1 MSCYILYTYTSL
13 WIYWRYRGKVNT
25 FSRARRRAAGDATT
39 RSPEV
44 SSTTGAAA
52 TGAAAACGAAG
63 AGAASVGAAAAGA
76 AAAPSPASTTAI
88 T

>member
-1 MSCYILYTYTSL
+1 MCCYILYTYASL
-13 WIYWRYRGKVNT
+13 CIYWRYRCKVNT

-52 TGAAAACGAAG
+52 TGAGAACGAA
-63 AGAASVGAAAAGA
+63 SVGAAAGA